1 MTERYYK
8 SNIRSSVP
16 RIDRSMRIALGSR
29 CTSNPLSIPHPQ
41 PNADSLLLSTLLM
54 QQPVVPHLHP
64 SAKYCLFIFF
74 CIWQNCPVWRC
85 IIFLGWVLP
94 FLGGCYFLSFS
105 TIFLPGWKS
114 LHLKSSLELCSPLK
128 PLYGLVY
135 CVRINSSRTI
145 TFHWDP
151 HAGARKSTVT
161 AQPSVTKTS
170 STLEHQIR
178 SALEDD

>member
-1 MTERYYK
+1 MQRKCIPLFPT
-8 SNIRSSVP
+8 P
-16 RIDRSMRIALGSR
+16 T
-29 CTSNPLSIPHPQ
+29 TSQTLTHWCSAHYLCNSLLSLISIPPQ
-41 PNADSLLLSTLLM
+41 NIVFLS
-54 QQPVVPHLHP
+54 
-64 SAKYCLFIFF
+64 FF
-74 CIWQNCPVWRC
+74 AFDKIVWRC

>member
-1 MTERYYK
+1 MQCKCIPLFPHPT
-8 SNIRSSVP
+8 P
-16 RIDRSMRIALGSR
+16 
-29 CTSNPLSIPHPQ
+29 TSQMLTHWCSAHYLCNSLLSLISIPPQ
-41 PNADSLLLSTLLM
+41 NI
-54 QQPVVPHLHP
+54 V
-64 SAKYCLFIFF
+64 FF

-105 TIFLPGWKS
+105 TIFLSGWKS